1 MSYRRNHIYAAK
13 CNEAVVEEG
22 KEVGRHPRD
31 QGFYC
36 VEGCPSK
43 LLVSLI
49 RYVCTDYSTTDNWE
63 YGEKTLQFSFPNA
76 TSIKLSA
83 TGCCWVS
90 PFGKGAWDI
99 FTYIDLSVRQD
110 TGKINSSPQA
120 RFFPV
125 IQIQQ
130 GCNSTIAI
138 APYDPDGDV
147 VRCRWG
153 NKTTKECSGICGG
166 FPNAVL
172 DEQTCSLSYE
182 SKGRDTGFKA
192 VAIMMEDFARA
203 DTEFRTPLS
212 TVALNFLVNVYSSQ
226 LNCSA
231 GIPQFI
237 KPTPPNTAC
246 IAIPRGLRYDGQ
258 IFIDTQSPTALIT
271 EIKTVGPVGLNKTIL
286 TRVALTTQTYMN
298 ISWLPRESDYFEN
311 NNNIESMCFTG
322 VSSTGQSTEQRCI
335 SWMAGV
341 LPPQV
346 IIGST
351 KPRNTKVNPINPV
364 FEVKFDQDIVRS
376 IHPSRFVIRD
386 TLRDEEV
393 YNVTVSSQKGLDTVQ
408 FLNEGMLRIS
418 STFRFEEKRNF
429 SVHLERGFV
438 KGTTGCGPENE
449 EYPQQDLWLFET
461 MDITPPRIIF
471 RQAPRR
477 SNDTIKIEWRVNEPI
492 LNVSCLVTMG
502 ELRTEVAKGDCS
514 MNIWERAG
522 LEQGMYVINV
532 MATDL
537 AGNVGTK
544 QHSWYVDLTPP
555 NVNIKAPF
563 SGTMNNR
570 RSIQF
575 YFDCPEKPRCA
586 YQCFFGKDADVTSVT
601 CEQNFLLASINTEGQ
616 HQLIVNARD
625 DVGNKGSNF
634 SFTWTADFTNPVLTN
649 VMTISTN
656 CDGDL
661 SPENFAM
668 PSVSDNLDSNPK
680 LIHMDQ
686 GSLGMCQMVRRWT
699 AEDAAGNQMT
709 SQQTIQLTYT
719 PKIKLL
725 EQLRLPCDPDE
736 TPTVPTQTA
745 NTNNVCSRNVTLT
758 YTDSVQSPTCPDQI
772 TRTWTARDSCD
783 LNSSPVIKTQL
794 IVLYSICPP
803 SACGRSNQPQQGTCI
818 EGKCLCNRYWIGQ
831 DCEILVREPVIK
843 PMTQDE
849 ILLEGQEY
857 TKPLEILRGTLPIY
871 WELVR
876 GPEGMTVNPQ
886 NGLLKWQAKKVGT
899 IMTSVAVTS
908 GVGTDSTSWNM
919 TVIPGYRT
927 ILDPLQQTTYS
938 RAASIR
944 LSGRVMF
951 ETGNVIESVS
961 SGRVPVDVLIMFDGT
976 TRRYQ
981 TVTKA
986 DKTFEVLFEPLPSE
1000 YGLYEAASKHPG
1012 VAASQPTVTWK
1023 VLGMRLKP
1031 PVASIS
1037 DETLSNVD
1045 KRYTDVSKL
1054 INDGPGKLT
1063 DIKVLSTSNVP
1074 SDIQLELYF
1083 GSTTT
1088 VPAMEPG
1095 TEVPISLKIK
1105 APQAF
1110 NKVRAFFT
1118 LGTAENVV
1126 ATSIVDVQISFS
1138 RPAFEVSPKT
1148 LDETITQGGQEIVQF
1163 NITNIGRADAPETL
1177 VRIPSVKYLS
1187 VIKFGSSSY
1196 ADEKQTIPVGQSLLL
1211 VLQVSAS
1218 TDSGIGRFQGA
1229 MVVASTEVD
1238 TTIPINL
1245 RIISDAKSTIS
1256 FRIEDEFTYFEDGN
1270 PLVENADVRIYN
1282 SLRGLTLIKNSETG
1296 KGIVSFEDVPA
1307 ETYEVQV
1314 NAPRHEGVK
1323 AVYTFK
1329 PGSSTIRIFLKRTAV
1344 TYRWTVTP
1352 TPVED
1357 IYRIQVE
1364 ADFETRVPMPVVTVT
1379 PTSIDLE
1386 PFELG
1391 LMTSFELNVTNHGL
1405 IRAERFGFGFPTNH
1419 PILEFQ
1425 MLASFDT
1432 LEARTFKIVPV
1443 RVVRKTAGRRKRA
1456 TCGGHE
1462 VNIEFSYVCGDWVL
1476 RNIKV
1481 SFVTPVYE
1489 CGGGIVPRG
1498 RGSGSGY
1505 IRICCGGPVS
1515 GISACNPCL
1524 QSFIDCAW
1532 SFTPFPPIGCITRGA
1547 TIAAGEP
1554 TPEDYFEFIK
1564 CSTSYV
1570 SGLTREV
1577 PKKIAI
1583 PLTLIDCAKGIF
1595 PACLGPASGQGSR
1608 KRRDVK
1614 DQLITNYAM
1623 AAKPFNTLLEWK
1635 LELYGKQVWLSV
1647 DERVWM
1653 TRDFIPT
1660 ISDQSD
1666 QGQGISQRE
1675 LGTMISTPPVGLTRQ
1690 DIIDFVNR
1698 WNNTVHD
1705 WISGKT
1711 EPEGID
1717 VNRMSY
1723 SNIKKYKQEVQ
1734 RSNQEAVDAGYESFV
1749 EQYNDRAQAINEVT
1763 NWEEEEG
1770 VCAIVRVRIEQELA
1784 LTREGFIAKLE
1795 IENGEISTLNKIDVT
1810 IRIKDAENGE
1820 ESTTLFSIGNA
1831 TLAGAIQSDRSL
1843 AMQQQGELNW
1853 LMIPYSEAAPNDDKY
1868 YDVGGILH
1876 YEVDGKLVN
1885 VPLFPAR
1892 IRVKPDPLLYVHY
1905 FWEKFVISDDPFTD
1919 RIERA
1924 IPFSLG
1930 VIVKNAGNGTAYN
1943 LRITSSQP
1951 EIIENDKGLLITF
1964 KMIGASIGNMNITPS
1979 LSVNFGDVGP
1989 DKTVVASWWMVSS
2002 LKGKFQNYSA
2012 TFENENPL
2020 GDPRLSL
2027 LDELEVH
2034 ELIHRVRFIEMD
2046 DGIDDFLVNE
2056 EIDYNIYPD
2065 AVFSSETLK
2074 RHDVILQ
2081 NISLTGTKWEESS
2094 VTFSLEATPTS
2105 QGYVYYRFDTL
2116 IPTSEQVSLNS
2127 HSFTRTIT
2135 MLKTLPTE
2143 NAWLTSM
2150 IGERK
2155 SDTIIG
2161 HIFDNIENVGT
2172 LHQYEVVLSSMFEAN
2187 TVTLK
2192 PTEPP
2197 EEVTLQPLDT
2207 TMATTVETTSH
2218 ANMFTSTTKLTITAI
2233 LVILL
2238 SQAILTMN

>member
-1 MSYRRNHIYAAK
+1 M
-13 CNEAVVEEG
+13 
-22 KEVGRHPRD
+22 
-31 QGFYC
+31 
-36 VEGCPSK
+36 
-43 LLVSLI
+43 
-49 RYVCTDYSTTDNWE
+49 
-63 YGEKTLQFSFPNA
+63 
-76 TSIKLSA
+76 
-83 TGCCWVS
+83 S
-90 PFGKGAWDI
+90 PFGVGAWDI
-99 FTYIDLSVRQD
+99 FTSIDLTVRGD

-130 GCNSTIAI
+130 GCNSMIAI

-153 NKTTKECSGICGG
+153 NKTTKECSGICDG

-182 SKGRDTGFKA
+182 SVGRDTGFKA
-192 VAIMMEDFARA
+192 VAIMMEDFART

-212 TVALNFLVNVYSSQ
+212 TVALNFLVNVYSSN
-226 LNCSA
+226 LACSA
-231 GIPQFI
+231 GVPQFI
-237 KPTPPNTAC
+237 RPTPPNMAC
-246 IAIPRGLRYDGQ
+246 IAIPRRKQYDGQ
-258 IFIDTQSPTALIT
+258 IFIDTKSLTALIN
-271 EIKTVGPVGLNKTIL
+271 EIKTVGPVGLNRSML
-286 TRVALTTQTYMN
+286 TSVAQTTQTYMN
-298 ISWLPRESDYFEN
+298 ISWLPRERDYFEN

-346 IIGST
+346 ISGST
-351 KPRNTKVNPINPV
+351 KPKNIKVNPINPV

-376 IHPSRFVIRD
+376 IHPSQFVIRD
-386 TLRDEEV
+386 TLRNEEV
-393 YNVTVSSQKGLDTVQ
+393 YSVTVSSQKGLDAVQ
-408 FLNEGMLRIS
+408 FLNEGTLRIS
-418 STFRFEEKRNF
+418 TTFRFESKRNF

-438 KGTTGCGPENE
+438 KGITGCGPENE
-449 EYPQQDLWLFET
+449 EYPEQDLWLFET

-477 SNDTIKIEWRVNEPI
+477 SNSTIKIEWGVNEALHNI
-492 LNVSCLVTMG
+492 SCLVTMG

-514 MNIWERAG
+514 MNIWEGAG

-532 MATDL
+532 MATDM

-555 NVNIKAPF
+555 NVNINAPF
-563 SGTMNNR
+563 SGTMSNR

-575 YFDCPEKPRCA
+575 YFDCPGKPRCA
-586 YQCFFGKDADVTSVT
+586 YQCFFGKEADVTSVT
-601 CEQNFLLASINTEGQ
+601 CEQDFLLASVDTEGQ

-634 SFTWTADFTNPVLTN
+634 SFTWIADFTNPVLTN
-649 VMTISTN
+649 VMTITTN

-668 PSVSDNLDSNPK
+668 PTVSDNLDSNPK

-686 GSLGMCQMVRRWT
+686 GGLGMCQMVRIWT

-709 SQQTIQLTYT
+709 SEQTIQLTYRSQ
-719 PKIKLL
+719 IKLF
-725 EQLRLPCDPDE
+725 EQLRLPCDPDQ
-736 TPTVPTQTA
+736 TPIVPTQTA

-758 YTDSVQSPTCPDQI
+758 YTDSVQSPACPDQI
-772 TRTWTARDSCD
+772 TRTWTASDTCD
-783 LNSSPVIKTQL
+783 QSASPIIKTQL

-803 SACGRSNQPQQGTCI
+803 SACGRNNQPPHGTCI
-818 EGKCLCNRYWIGQ
+818 EGKCLCNSPWNGQ
-831 DCEILVREPVIK
+831 DCDILIYEPVIK
-843 PMTQDE
+843 PMTQAE

-857 TKPLEILRGTLPIY
+857 TKSLEILQGTLPIY
-871 WELVR
+871 WELVM
-876 GPEGMTVNPQ
+876 GPEHMTINQQ
-886 NGLLKWQAKKVGT
+886 NGLLKWQANKVGS
-899 IMTSVAVTS
+899 IMTSVAVKN
-908 GVGTDSTSWNM
+908 GVGTDSKGWNM

-938 RAASIR
+938 RAASVR
-944 LSGRVMF
+944 LSGRVIF
-951 ETGNVIESVS
+951 ESGNVIESVS
-961 SGRVPVDVLIMFDGT
+961 SGQVPVDVLIMFDGT
-976 TRRYQ
+976 TRKYQ
-981 TVTKA
+981 TVTKP

-1012 VAASQPTVTWK
+1012 VADSQPTVTWK
-1023 VLGMRLKP
+1023 VLGLRLEP

-1045 KRYTDVSKL
+1045 KRYTNVSKL

-1074 SDIQLELYF
+1074 SDIQLELNF

-1118 LGTAENVV
+1118 LGSAENVV
-1126 ATSIVDVQISFS
+1126 AIFIVDVQISFS

-1163 NITNIGRADAPETL
+1163 NITNIGRADALETL

-1196 ADEKQTIPVGQSLLL
+1196 ADEKQTIPVGQFLLL

-1218 TDSGIGRFQGA
+1218 TDSGIGRYEGV
-1229 MVVASTEVD
+1229 MVVTSNEVNAR
-1238 TTIPINL
+1238 IPINL

-1256 FRIEDEFTYFEDGN
+1256 FRIEDEFTYFKDGS

-1282 SLRGLTLIKNSETG
+1282 SLRGLTLIKNSEAG

-1323 AVYTFK
+1323 AVYTFQ
-1329 PGSSTIRIFLKRTAV
+1329 PGSSTIRVFLKRTAV

-1443 RVVRKTAGRRKRA
+1443 RVVRKTAGRRRRA
-1456 TCGGHE
+1456 TCGGHA
-1462 VNIEFSYVCGDWVL
+1462 VNIKFSYECGDWVL
-1476 RNIKV
+1476 RNIQV
-1481 SFVTPVYE
+1481 SFVTPVYQ
-1489 CGGGIVPRG
+1489 CQGLTPRG
-1498 RGSGSGY
+1498 GHTGY
-1505 IRICCGGPVS
+1505 LQICCGVPVG

-1524 QSFIDCAW
+1524 QNFIDCLW
-1532 SFTPFPPIGCITRGA
+1532 SFTPFPPIGCITKGA
-1547 TIAAGEP
+1547 TFVLGER
-1554 TPEDYFEFIK
+1554 TLFGFLK
-1564 CSTSYV
+1564 FGHCFLSYLK
-1570 SGLTREV
+1570 GLGKKLDI
-1577 PKKIAI
+1577 PK
-1583 PLTLIDCAKGIF
+1583 LLGDCLDSII
-1595 PACLGPASGQGSR
+1595 PACRGLLPGQGSR
-1608 KRRDVK
+1608 KRRDVR
-1614 DQLITNYAM
+1614 DQLIINYAM
-1623 AAKPFNTLLEWK
+1623 AAKPFNTLLKWK

-1647 DERVWM
+1647 DEEAWM
-1653 TRDFIPT
+1653 TAAFIPT

-1666 QGQGISQRE
+1666 QGQGISQQE
-1675 LGTMISTPPVGLTRQ
+1675 LGTIINMTPPVGVTKQ
-1690 DIIDFVNR
+1690 DVIDFVNR

-1711 EPEGID
+1711 EPEGDD
-1717 VNRMSY
+1717 VNRVSY
-1723 SNIKKYKQEVQ
+1723 SKIKKYRQEVQ
-1734 RSNQEAVDAGYESFV
+1734 RSNQEAVDAGYDSFV
-1749 EQYNDRAQAINEVT
+1749 EQYNDRAQAINKVT

-1795 IENGEISTLNKIDVT
+1795 IENGEISTLNKIEVT

-1831 TLAGAIQSDRSL
+1831 TLAGAIRSDRSL

-1853 LMIPYSEAAPNDDKY
+1853 LMIPYSEAAPNDDKF
-1868 YDVGGILH
+1868 YDVGGTLF
-1876 YEVDGKLVN
+1876 YEVDGRLIT

-1892 IRVKPDPLLYVHY
+1892 IQVKPDPLLYVHY

-1919 RIERA
+1919 RVERA

-1979 LSVNFGDVGP
+1979 LSVNFGDVDP

-2034 ELIHRVRFIEMD
+2034 ELIHRVRLIEMD

-2065 AVFSSETLK
+2065 AVFTSETLK
-2074 RHDVILQ
+2074 RHDVLLQ
-2081 NISLTGTKWEESS
+2081 NISLIKTKWENIG
-2094 VTFSLEATPTS
+2094 VTFSLEANPTK
-2105 QGYVYYRFDTL
+2105 QGYVYFRFDTL
-2116 IPTSEQVSLNS
+2116 IPTSELVSLDSNS
-2127 HSFTRTIT
+2127 FNRTVGS
-2135 MLKTLPTE
+2135 LKTLPTQ
-2143 NAWLTSM
+2143 NAWLTSL

-2161 HIFDNIENVGT
+2161 HIFDYVQDVGSA
-2172 LHQYEVVLSSMFEAN
+2172 HRYELLFPSMFEEN
-2187 TVTLK
+2187 TVTLR
-2192 PTEPP
+2192 PTDPP
-2197 EEVTLQPLDT
+2197 VEVTLKPFDT
-2207 TMATTVETTSH
+2207 TVATTMKPKSQGNREISNKNVFL
-2218 ANMFTSTTKLTITAI
+2218 AGIAIFI
-2233 LVILL
+2233 LVLIF
-2238 SQAILTMN
+2238 